1 MRKAAGLL
9 CALSLL
15 VPMGM
20 MAASSAGA
28 AASATTQCKA
38 VSGKQTYTPALPI
51 VTSKATV
58 NTSIASTSKLTGCV
72 GGGVTSGVATSKST
86 MKNDNCALF
95 VKNFG
100 TPTKGTLSIKWN
112 NGKTST
118 ASTTLTSKSK
128 VGANPVIVQLV
139 SKFTAGLFVGH
150 SSTVTLKA
158 TGNAG
163 AKTCISV
170 GLSFFTFVNS
180 GPIVSK

>member
-20 MAASSAGA
+20 MAAGSAG

-58 NTSIASTSKLTGCV
+58 NTTVASTSKLTGCV
-72 GGGVTSGVATSKST
+72 GGGVTSGVATAKST
-86 MKNDNCALF
+86 IKNDNCALF

-100 TPTKGTLSIKWN
+100 KPTKGTLSIKWN
-112 NGKTST
+112 NGKTS
-118 ASTTLTSKSK
+118 AATTVLTSKSK

-139 SKFTAGLFVGH
+139 TKFTGGLFVGH
-150 SSTVTLKA
+150 SSTATLKA

-170 GLSFFTFVNS
+170 GLSYFTFVNS

>member
-28 AASATTQCKA
+28 AASATTQCKTL
-38 VSGKQTYTPALPI
+38 SGKQTYTPALPVI
-51 VTSKATV
+51 TSSATV
-58 NTSIASTSKLTGCV
+58 NSTVASTSKLGGCV
-72 GGGVTSGVATSKST
+72 GGGVTSGTATAKSSL
-86 MKNDNCALF
+86 KAYNCKQFAANLG
-95 VKNFG
+95 K
-100 TPTKGTLSIKWN
+100 PTKGTATIKWS

-118 ASTTLTSKSK
+118 VATTLTSKSK
-128 VGANPVIVQLV
+128 PGTSPVIAVLV

-163 AKTCISV
+163 KNTCITA